1 MYKYY
6 MIIDGTEYNAL
17 FLDHFEA
24 ADFLDAND
32 ADGSEVVVL
41 KYEKVSPREVL
52 KDSDFEES
60 YRIEMVAAH
69 LMPNRRFEKWTHA
82 AAALNKYYPMLTA

>member
-24 ADFLDAND
+24 ADFLDANV
-32 ADGSEVVVL
+32 ADGSEVVIL
-41 KYEKVSPREVL
+41 KYEAVAPRKVLEDNS
-52 KDSDFEES
+52 FEES
-60 YRIEMVAAH
+60 YKIEMVAAY
-69 LMPNRRFEKWTHA
+69 LMPDRRFEKWTHA
-82 AAALNKYYPMLTA
+82 EAALKAEHPILFE